1 MLPQLYSAPNEH
13 YEVHIS
19 RCLEKFDLVFPHFE
33 KSAKRILSVVSDDDT
48 FKSAFVQMIRFH
60 DLGKLTK
67 QWQNNLSSK
76 NKKLPSHATVGAA
89 YLYDILPTGLKEPL
103 SFAVAIHHTD
113 RGLLG
118 DNIEKPDVQAILEN
132 ITDSAGHIIW
142 HEEMCELFA
151 ENSAEKKKIEQLT
164 VYSLKNM
171 ARGLRIWARGCNL
184 LEQHR
189 RRLQAALSHHIL
201 KLCDVS
207 AANERK
213 EYEKQSD
220 QDYFGGWLMVE
231 NIRDYVEKLRNKLP
245 EG

>member
-1 MLPQLYSAPNEH
+1 MLPPLYSAPNEH

-19 RCLEKFDLVFPHFE
+19 RCLEKFDLVFPRFE

-89 YLYDILPTGLKEPL
+89 FLYKSLPVGLREPL

-132 ITDSAGHIIW
+132 ISDTSGHIIW
-142 HEEMCELFA
+142 HEAVTELSPEFFPM
-151 ENSAEKKKIEQLT
+151 KKEIEELN

-201 KLCDVS
+201 KICDVS
-207 AANERK
+207 AATERK

-231 NIRDYVEKLRNKLP
+231 NIRDYVEKLRTKPLR
-245 EG
+245 G